1 MINWSAIVRLQLSDI
16 EMEYNH
22 DQIMARRR
30 TIDDLSVAELR
41 RLLVEKERKEREA
54 RINHFKETG
63 RVIRVNAPAPESA
76 AELDED
82 EIFLEEE
89 NPQKKKIRRNGF
101 DRFLF
106 AIEILAVIGLGFVLF
121 SGANVLRDLNQE
133 VALSIIQP
141 TIEPTPLITA
151 VILPS
156 GHTPPNS
163 PGGVQPND
171 AEIPEHLRPLVQS
184 LANLPLPTS
193 GPNQAVR
200 IQIPAI
206 QVDAPIVQGDGWEQ
220 LKKGV
225 GQHIGSANPGE
236 ASNLVLSAHNDVFGE
251 IFRNLDKLQPGD
263 EVVLYTSQQSFSYTV
278 ETTMIV
284 EPTQVEVMAPTSDGV
299 VTLISCYPYMVSNKR
314 IVVIASLEQ

>member
-1 MINWSAIVRLQLSDI
+1 
-16 EMEYNH
+16 
-22 DQIMARRR
+22 MARRQ

-54 RINHFKETG
+54 RINHFRETG
-63 RVIRVNAPAPESA
+63 RVVRVNAPEPYQDAGRS
-76 AELDED
+76 ED

-89 NPQKKKIRRNGF
+89 NPKTKRTRNSGL

-106 AIEILAVIGLGFVLF
+106 VIEIMAVIALGFVLYN
-121 SGANVLRDLNQE
+121 GVNVLRNLNQE
-133 VALSIIQP
+133 VAQAIIQP

-206 QVDAPIVQGDGWEQ
+206 EVDAPVVQGDGWEQ

-236 ASNLVLSAHNDVFGE
+236 SDNMVLSAHNDVFGE
-251 IFRNLDKLQPGD
+251 IFRNLDQLQPGD
-263 EVVLYTSQQSFSYTV
+263 SVVIYTSQQAFTYTV
-278 ETTMIV
+278 ESTMIV

>member
-1 MINWSAIVRLQLSDI
+1 
-16 EMEYNH
+16 
-22 DQIMARRR
+22 MARRR

-54 RINHFKETG
+54 RINHFRETG
-63 RVIRVNAPAPESA
+63 RVIRVNAPAPA
-76 AELDED
+76 ADAGLSED

-89 NPQKKKIRRNGF
+89 NPKKKRTGNGGL
-101 DRFLF
+101 DRFLL
-106 AIEILAVIGLGFVLF
+106 AIEILAVIALGLVLCN
-121 SGANVLRDLNQE
+121 GVNVLRNLNRE
-133 VALSIIQP
+133 VAKAIVQP

-163 PGGVQPND
+163 SGGVQPND

-184 LANLPLPTS
+184 LANLPMPTS

-206 QVDAPIVQGDGWEQ
+206 QVDAPVVQGDGWEQ

-236 ASNLVLSAHNDVFGE
+236 PSNVVLSAHNDVFGE
-251 IFRNLDKLQPGD
+251 IFRNLDQLKPGD
-263 EVVLYTSQQSFSYTV
+263 TVVLYTSQQSFTYSV
-278 ETTMIV
+278 ENTMIV
-284 EPTQVEVMAPTSDGV
+284 EPTQVEFLAPTSDGV

>member
-1 MINWSAIVRLQLSDI
+1 
-16 EMEYNH
+16 MEYNH

-89 NPQKKKIRRNGF
+89 NPQKKKIRRNGL

-284 EPTQVEVMAPTSDGV
+284 EPTQVEVMAPASDGV

>member
-1 MINWSAIVRLQLSDI
+1 MQLSDI

-89 NPQKKKIRRNGF
+89 NPQKKKIRRNGL

>member
-1 MINWSAIVRLQLSDI
+1 
-16 EMEYNH
+16 
-22 DQIMARRR
+22 MARRR

-54 RINHFKETG
+54 RINHFRETG
-63 RVIRVNAPAPESA
+63 RVIRVNAPAPA
-76 AELDED
+76 ADAGLSED

-89 NPQKKKIRRNGF
+89 NPKKKRTGNGGL
-101 DRFLF
+101 DRFLL
-106 AIEILAVIGLGFVLF
+106 AIEILAVIALGLVLYN
-121 SGANVLRDLNQE
+121 GVNVLRNLNRE
-133 VALSIIQP
+133 VAKAIVQP

-163 PGGVQPND
+163 SGGVQPND

-184 LANLPLPTS
+184 LANLPMPTS

-206 QVDAPIVQGDGWEQ
+206 QVDAPVVQGDGWEQ

-236 ASNLVLSAHNDVFGE
+236 PSNVVLSAHNDVFGE
-251 IFRNLDKLQPGD
+251 IFRNLDQLKPGD
-263 EVVLYTSQQSFSYTV
+263 TVVLYTSQQSFTYSV
-278 ETTMIV
+278 ENTMIV
-284 EPTQVEVMAPTSDGV
+284 EPTQVEFLAPTSDGV

>member
-1 MINWSAIVRLQLSDI
+1 
-16 EMEYNH
+16 
-22 DQIMARRR
+22 MARRR

-54 RINHFKETG
+54 RINHFRETG
-63 RVIRVNAPAPESA
+63 RVVRVNAPEPYQDAGRS
-76 AELDED
+76 ED

-89 NPQKKKIRRNGF
+89 NPKTKRTRNSGL

-106 AIEILAVIGLGFVLF
+106 VIEIMAVIALGFVLYN
-121 SGANVLRDLNQE
+121 GVNVLRNLNQE
-133 VALSIIQP
+133 VAQAIIQP

-206 QVDAPIVQGDGWEQ
+206 EVDAPVVQGDGWEQ

-236 ASNLVLSAHNDVFGE
+236 SDNMVLSAHNDVFGE
-251 IFRNLDKLQPGD
+251 IFRNLDQLQPGD
-263 EVVLYTSQQSFSYTV
+263 SVVIYTSQQAFTYSV
-278 ETTMIV
+278 ESTMIV

>member
-1 MINWSAIVRLQLSDI
+1 
-16 EMEYNH
+16 
-22 DQIMARRR
+22 MARRR

-41 RLLVEKERKEREA
+41 RLLVEKQRKEREA

-63 RVIRVNAPAPESA
+63 RVIRVTAPVQEPES
-76 AELDED
+76 ELNGDD
-82 EIFLEEE
+82 IFLEEE
-89 NPQKKKIRRNGF
+89 NPEKKKEKVKRSGL

-106 AIEILAVIGLGFVLF
+106 AIEILAVLGLGFVLF
-121 SGANVLRDLNQE
+121 SGANVLRNLNRE
-133 VALSIIQP
+133 VALSIVQP

-163 PGGVQPND
+163 PGGVRPNE

-184 LANLPLPTS
+184 LANLPVPTS

-206 QVDAPIVQGDGWEQ
+206 QVDAPVVQGDGWEQ

-236 ASNLVLSAHNDVFGE
+236 ASNVVLSAHNDVFGE
-251 IFRNLDKLQPGD
+251 IFRNLDQLKPGD
-263 EVVLYTSQQSFSYTV
+263 EIVLYTSQQAYSYTV

-314 IVVIASLEQ
+314 IVVIASFGQ

>member
-1 MINWSAIVRLQLSDI
+1 
-16 EMEYNH
+16 
-22 DQIMARRR
+22 MARRR

-54 RINHFKETG
+54 RINHFMETG
-63 RVIRVNAPAPESA
+63 RVVRVNISEPP
-76 AELDED
+76 LDGAKTEE

-89 NPQKKKIRRNGF
+89 NPQKKRTRNSGL

-106 AIEILAVIGLGFVLF
+106 AIEILAVIALGFVLYN
-121 SGANVLRDLNQE
+121 GVNVLRNLNQE
-133 VALSIIQP
+133 VARAIVQP

-151 VILPS
+151 IILPS

-206 QVDAPIVQGDGWEQ
+206 QVDAPVVQGDGWEQ

-236 ASNLVLSAHNDVFGE
+236 PSNLVLSAHNDVFGE
-251 IFRNLDKLQPGD
+251 IFRNLDQLKAGD
-263 EVVLYTSQQSFSYTV
+263 TVVLYTSQQSFTYTV
-278 ETTMIV
+278 ENTMIV